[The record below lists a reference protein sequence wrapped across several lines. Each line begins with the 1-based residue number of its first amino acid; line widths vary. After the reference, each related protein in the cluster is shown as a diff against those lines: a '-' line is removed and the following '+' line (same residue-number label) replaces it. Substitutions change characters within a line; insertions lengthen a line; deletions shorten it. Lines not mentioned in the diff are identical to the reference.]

1 MTVQLE
7 SLMAELREYCQRLS
21 AILPVA
27 VHAALAYSMVRQLA
41 GMKPQCLL
49 SWDHF
54 MELFAK
60 ALSDY
65 VEANPDM
72 VSIALWKKEYS
83 KQKNALH
90 EIKRKLNQVLVQDMF
105 R

>member
-1 MTVQLE
+1 
-7 SLMAELREYCQRLS
+7 
-21 AILPVA
+21 
-27 VHAALAYSMVRQLA
+27 
-41 GMKPQCLL
+41 
-49 SWDHF
+49 
-54 MELFAK
+54 MELFSK

-65 VEANPDM
+65 VEANPD
-72 VSIALWKKEYS
+72 VTTIALWKKEYS